1 MNCMYIVS
9 FDSTHHAIRSEKI
22 FIENNIK
29 VSTLPTPREISSS
42 CGISVRFLEEDLKN
56 IKSLLESNEVLYNG
70 IYEVKRLEN
79 GKKEIKK
86 ID

>member
-1 MNCMYIVS
+1 MNDMYIVS

-29 VSTLPTPREISSS
+29 VATMPTPREISSS
-42 CGISVRFLEEDLKN
+42 CGISIRFAEENLQDIKGLLQKN
-56 IKSLLESNEVLYNG
+56 EILYAG
-70 IYEVKRLEN
+70 IFTVKRLDN

-86 ID
+86 IY

>member
-1 MNCMYIVS
+1 MNYMYIVS

-22 FIENNIK
+22 FIENDIK

-42 CGISVRFLEEDLKN
+42 CGISVRFPEESLKN
-56 IKSLLESNEVLYNG
+56 IKNLLESNEVLYNG
-70 IYEVKRLEN
+70 IFKVERLDN

>member
-22 FIENNIK
+22 FIENDIK

-42 CGISVRFLEEDLKN
+42 CGISVRFPEESLKN
-56 IKSLLESNEVLYNG
+56 IKNLLESNEVLYNG
-70 IYEVKRLEN
+70 IFKVERLDN

-86 ID
+86 IE

>member
-1 MNCMYIVS
+1 MYIVS

-42 CGISVRFLEEDLKN
+42 CGISVRFPEEDLKN
-56 IKSLLESNEVLYNG
+56 IKNLLESNEVLYNG
-70 IYEVKRLEN
+70 IFKVERLDN

>member
-1 MNCMYIVS
+1 MNDMYIVS

-42 CGISVRFLEEDLKN
+42 CGISIRFSEDN
-56 IKSLLESNEVLYNG
+56 IKSIKRLLENNEILYNG
-70 IYEVKRLEN
+70 IFNVKRLDN
-79 GKKEIKK
+79 GKKEIRK

>member
-1 MNCMYIVS
+1 MNDMYIVS

-42 CGISVRFLEEDLKN
+42 CGISIRFSQNDIKN
-56 IKSLLESNEVLYNG
+56 IKNLLEDNEILYNG
-70 IYEVKRLEN
+70 IFNVKRSDN